1 MLSLQ
6 KVPRLKSNISEL
18 EQLKQLLLGPELEQ
32 LKKLEA
38 ALQKLDF
45 QSQDQETIVRRITPL
60 FEQILLER
68 LENKDAKTVEIL
80 SQHLAKIIA
89 QSSRHNLPELSQA
102 LQSVIAPAISKEIAA
117 NQDVMIDALYPIMG
131 GMISKYVST
140 AIKEM
145 IESINEKIEDGLSF
159 DKFKRKIKSKI
170 TGVSETELLLE
181 ESSDALIS
189 SLFIIEKESGILIAE
204 AHLKDKEISDPHMVA
219 SMASAIKDFI
229 NDWIQNAT
237 EKSEVQILSYG
248 NATLYIES
256 AGSVY
261 LIAFLDAEPDHE
273 QRSRINEF
281 FASIVKKYASFFQ
294 QFNGD
299 DSAEEIVQLS
309 EKMHNYLNAQAN
321 VGKVKKEK
329 EEGNNPMKLFF
340 WFVMLLLAGYLA
352 YLLNNW
358 YFEYRLEKMI
368 EDRTGERVHVEKEK
382 EKLTV
387 TGYADSI
394 KSLNKV
400 EALIKAQT
408 HMPVTNHLLVP
419 IQQIDQTIRKY
430 STESKGPVAQLDHK
444 VKIMEKDFNTSL
456 AQLHTE
462 LTLLR
467 KELQRSKKSIAQM
480 RKKMSGEIERLNN
493 EKKKIK
499 RIIDVKQG
507 IASKLA
513 QSLSANPFY
522 HQDDLSLDFRGLN
535 LFPAGEA
542 LYSPEAI
549 ASIGSVFETYL
560 SILSEFEAY
569 IDKIVISGHS
579 DSSGSDE
586 ENLKLSQKRADTV
599 KEYLLRQPEIAKYR
613 VGQKIVSKGMG
624 SRELV
629 MVNGVEDK
637 EASRR
642 IQIQFTFKKNEIVKQ
657 IQKIVND

>member
-1 MLSLQ
+1 
-6 KVPRLKSNISEL
+6 L

-38 ALQKLDF
+38 ALQELDF

-60 FEQILLER
+60 FERILLER

-80 SQHLAKIIA
+80 SQHLAKVIA
-89 QSSRHNLPELSQA
+89 HSSRHNLPELSQA

-117 NQDVMIDALYPIMG
+117 NQNVMVDALYPIMG
-131 GMISKYVST
+131 SMISKYVST

-159 DKFKRKIKSKI
+159 EKFKRKIKSKI

-204 AHLKDKEISDPHMVA
+204 AQLEDKEISDPHMVA

-261 LIAFLDAEPDHE
+261 LVAFLDAEPDHE
-273 QRSRINEF
+273 QRSGINEF

-294 QFNGD
+294 RFNGD
-299 DSAEEIVQLS
+299 DSAKEIAELS
-309 EKMHNYLNAQAN
+309 EKMHTYLNAQSNA
-321 VGKVKKEK
+321 GKGKKEK
-329 EEGNNPMKLFF
+329 EGKNPMKLFF
-340 WFVMLLLAGYLA
+340 WSATLLAAGYLA
-352 YLLNNW
+352 YLLNGW
-358 YFEYRLEKMI
+358 YFEYSLEKMV
-368 EDRTGERVHVEKEK
+368 EAKTGQAVHVEKGK

-387 TGYADSI
+387 TGYADSF
-394 KSLNKV
+394 KSLNEV
-400 EALIKAQT
+400 EALIRSQSR
-408 HMPVTNHLLVP
+408 MPVNNYLLVP
-419 IQQIDQTIRKY
+419 LKQIDKAIEKY
-430 STESKGPVAQLDHK
+430 SAESRGPAKELEHK
-444 VKIMEKDFNTSL
+444 VRRVEKDLNTSL
-456 AQLHTE
+456 MQLQTKLASVQE
-462 LTLLR
+462 A
-467 KELQRSKKSIAQM
+467 LQRSQKSIAEM
-480 RKKMSGEIERLNN
+480 KKTMSGELAQLKS
-493 EKKKIK
+493 EKKSIK
-499 RIIDVKQG
+499 RIIEIKRE

-513 QSLSANPFY
+513 QHLGENPFY
-522 HQDDLSLDFRGLN
+522 RKDDLALDFRGLN
-535 LFPAGEA
+535 LFTAGEA
-542 LYSPEAI
+542 LYNREAI
-549 ASIGSVFETYL
+549 ERISRAFKTYL
-560 SILSEFEAY
+560 SVLSEYKEY
-569 IDKIVISGHS
+569 IEEIVIQGHS
-579 DSSGSDE
+579 DSSGKRE
-586 ENLKLSQKRADTV
+586 ENLKLSQLRADAV
-599 KEYLLRQPEIAKYR
+599 KEYLL
-613 VGQKIVSKGMG
+613 GQAEFGNGQADLKMVSKGMG

-629 MVNGVEDK
+629 RVNGVEDK

-642 IQIQFTFKKNEIVKQ
+642 IQIKFVFKENEIVKQ